1 MLLLEGYISN
11 FTRAR
16 YYFLCVE
23 FSDFYVN
30 QFLAGQTIHPNIFHC
45 VANYRFIT
53 NCQINYCHIDITTLQ
68 STLTPWSFNVF
79 LLPTCF
85 DHQKTHSVN
94 NYQPLGKQ
102 IISFNMKQTEL

>member
-30 QFLAGQTIHPNIFHC
+30 QSLAGQTIVI
-45 VANYRFIT
+45 VESAI
-53 NCQINYCHIDITTLQ
+53 
-68 STLTPWSFNVF
+68 STLS
-79 LLPTCF
+79 LETC
-85 DHQKTHSVN
+85 Q
-94 NYQPLGKQ
+94 
-102 IISFNMKQTEL
+102 

>member
-30 QFLAGQTIHPNIFHC
+30 QSLTGQTIPG
-45 VANYRFIT
+45 YLLFIERR
-53 NCQINYCHIDITTLQ
+53 
-68 STLTPWSFNVF
+68 
-79 LLPTCF
+79 
-85 DHQKTHSVN
+85 KRR
-94 NYQPLGKQ
+94 
-102 IISFNMKQTEL
+102 